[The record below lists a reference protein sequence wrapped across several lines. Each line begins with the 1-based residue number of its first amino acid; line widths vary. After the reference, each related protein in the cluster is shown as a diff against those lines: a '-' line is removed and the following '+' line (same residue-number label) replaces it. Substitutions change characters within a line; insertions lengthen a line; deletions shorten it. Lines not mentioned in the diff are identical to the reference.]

1 MEPEEKHRMS
11 PRPYR
16 LGERESTIHQTRERI
31 VDAARALLTTNEG
44 ITSFS
49 IEAVA
54 RQADVARM
62 TVYYQFGSK
71 TGLLEVLCDTLAA
84 NGGITQ
90 LANVFRLADPRE
102 MLAKYIRLFSQFWD
116 TDRLL
121 SRRLRG
127 LAALDPEFEQVVR
140 ARDER
145 RRRGTEVLVQRL
157 AERTGRP
164 ALNETYQN
172 VELLYTLTSFETF
185 DTLAGPTHT
194 CAEVA
199 PLVLR
204 LVSLALDL

>member
-1 MEPEEKHRMS
+1 MS

-16 LGERESTIHQTRERI
+16 LGERESAIQQTRDRI
-31 VDAARALLTTNEG
+31 IDAARALLTTSEG

-54 RQADVARM
+54 RHADVARM

-71 TGLLEVLCDTLAA
+71 VGLLEALCDTLAA

-90 LANVFRLADPRE
+90 LGDVFRLAEPRE
-102 MLAKYIRLFSQFWD
+102 MLAAYIRLFSQFWD
-116 TDRLL
+116 SDRLL

-127 LAALDPEFEQVVR
+127 LAALDPEFEQVIR

-145 RRRGTEVLVQRL
+145 RRKGTEILVQRL
-157 AERTGRP
+157 AASTAQPTAQAIQRRID
-164 ALNETYQN
+164 LF
-172 VELLYTLTSFETF
+172 YTLTSFETF
-185 DTLAGPTHT
+185 DTLAGPART

-199 PLVLR
+199 PLVQR
-204 LVSLALDL
+204 LAESALEL

>member
-1 MEPEEKHRMS
+1 MS

-16 LGERESTIHQTRERI
+16 LGEREATIQQTRDRI
-31 VDAARALLTTNEG
+31 IDAARAVLTSSDG
-44 ITSFS
+44 FTSFS

-71 TGLLEVLCDTLAA
+71 IGLLEAICDTLAQ

-90 LANVFRLADPRE
+90 LANAFRLTDPHA
-102 MLAKYIRLFSQFWD
+102 MLAEYIRLFSQFWD
-116 TDRLL
+116 SERLL

-127 LAALDPEFEQVVR
+127 LAALDPEFELVIR

-145 RRRGTEVLVQRL
+145 RRRGAGVLVQRL
-157 AERTGRP
+157 ADQTGRP
-164 ALNETYQN
+164 APDAMQPL
-172 VELLYTLTSFETF
+172 VDLLFTLTSFETF
-185 DTLAGPTHT
+185 DTLAGPTRT
-194 CAEVA
+194 CADVA

-204 LVSLALDL
+204 LVGVALDL

>member
-1 MEPEEKHRMS
+1 MS

-16 LGERESTIHQTRERI
+16 LGERESTIQQTRDRI
-31 VDAARALLTTNEG
+31 IEAARALLTTSDG

-54 RQADVARM
+54 RQANVARM

-71 TGLLEVLCDTLAA
+71 VGLLEAICDTLAQ

-90 LANVFRLADPRE
+90 LANVFRLADPHT
-102 MLAKYIRLFSQFWD
+102 MLAEYIRLFSQFWD
-116 TDRLL
+116 SERLL

-127 LAALDPEFEQVVR
+127 LASLDPEFELVIR

-145 RRRGTEVLVQRL
+145 RRRGTEMLVQQL
-157 AERTGRP
+157 ANRTGRP
-164 ALNETYQN
+164 APGAINQAI
-172 VELLYTLTSFETF
+172 ELLFTLTSFETF
-185 DTLAGPTHT
+185 DTLAGPARS

-199 PLVLR
+199 PLVQR
-204 LVSLALDL
+204 LVGMALDL

>member
-1 MEPEEKHRMS
+1 MS

-16 LGERESTIHQTRERI
+16 LGERESTIQQTRDRI
-31 VDAARALLTTNEG
+31 IEAARALLTTDDAF
-44 ITSFS
+44 TSFS

-71 TGLLEVLCDTLAA
+71 VGLLEALCDTLAA

-90 LANVFRLADPRE
+90 LGTVFRLTDPRE
-102 MLAKYIRLFSQFWD
+102 MLAEYIRLFSQFWD
-116 TDRLL
+116 SDRLL

-140 ARDER
+140 ARDQR
-145 RRRGTEVLVQRL
+145 RRMGTEILVQRL
-157 AERTGRP
+157 AERAGQP
-164 ALNETYQN
+164 ATDTLQQID
-172 VELLYTLTSFETF
+172 LLYTLTSFETF
-185 DTLAGPTHT
+185 DTLAGPTRS
-194 CAEVA
+194 CADVA

-204 LVSLALDL
+204 LVEKALEL